1 MCKNSEQKNIAKPH
15 QSLQKGDITSPWRFC
30 IAPMLDWTDRHY
42 RYLARLMSCNAR
54 LYTEMVTTGALLH
67 GDVSRHLYFNAA
79 EHPVALQ
86 LGGSDPA
93 DLAASAVL
101 GGEFGYDEINLNVG
115 CPSDRVQNGSFG
127 ACLMASPAIVAEGV
141 KAMRA
146 AVDVPVTVKTR
157 VGIDR
162 SDSFDAFARFI
173 DIVAGQGGCDVF
185 IIHARK
191 AWLDGLS
198 PKDNREIPPLRRDF
212 VYRIQEAYPEL
223 TFILNGKLE
232 TIPEMQAELAQ
243 VPGGVM
249 VGRAAYQH
257 IDWLR
262 FVDQAFFDAT
272 APVLARSAVVTRY
285 RAYMIDALALGTPLP
300 PLLKPLLTLFNGL
313 PGARAFRRHLSEQGP
328 KRKIDI
334 AVLDE
339 ALALLPDLDAVES
352 AELHWRL
359 SNPYLPD
366 HQHVG

>member
-1 MCKNSEQKNIAKPH
+1 
-15 QSLQKGDITSPWRFC
+15 
-30 IAPMLDWTDRHY
+30 MLDWTDPHY
-42 RYLARLMSCNAR
+42 RYLARLMTRHAR

-67 GDVSRHLYFNAA
+67 GDVSRHLRFNAD

-86 LGGSDPA
+86 LGGSGPA

-101 GGEFGYDEINLNVG
+101 GVEFGYDEINLNVG

-127 ACLMASPAIVAEGV
+127 ACLMASPEIVADGV

-162 SDSFDAFARFI
+162 SDSFEAFSRFI
-173 DIVAGQGGCDVF
+173 DIVAEQGGCDIF

-198 PKDNREIPPLRRDF
+198 PKENREIPPLRRDF
-212 VYRIQEAYPEL
+212 VYRIQAAYPEL

-232 TIPEMQAELAQ
+232 TLPEMQAELAK
-243 VPGGVM
+243 VAGGIM

-262 FVDQAFFDAT
+262 FVDQTLFDT
-272 APVLARSAVVTRY
+272 VTPIPTRSAVVQSY
-285 RAYMIDALALGTPLP
+285 RAYMLQALESGTPMP

-328 KRKIDI
+328 KRKTDI
-334 AVLDE
+334 HVLDE
-339 ALALLPDLDAVES
+339 ALALLPDLDAVDS
-352 AELHWRL
+352 VELEWRL
-359 SNPYLPD
+359 SSP
-366 HQHVG
+366 HASIHKQAG

>member
-1 MCKNSEQKNIAKPH
+1 MQTEPIQRPH
-15 QSLQKGDITSPWRFC
+15 PIPTVHEHSPWRFC

-42 RYLARLMSCNAR
+42 RYLARLMTRHAR

-67 GDVSRHLYFNAA
+67 GDVSRHLRFNAA

-101 GGEFGYDEINLNVG
+101 GVEFGYDEINLNVG

-127 ACLMASPAIVAEGV
+127 ACLMATPEIVADGV
-141 KAMRA
+141 RSMRE

-162 SDSFDAFARFI
+162 SDSFEAFARFI
-173 DIVAGQGGCDVF
+173 DIVAEQGGCDVF

-198 PKDNREIPPLRRDF
+198 PKENREIPPLRRDF

-232 TIPEMQAELAQ
+232 TLPEMQAELAQ
-243 VPGGVM
+243 VPGGIM

-262 FVDQAFFDAT
+262 FVDQTLFDAG
-272 APVLARSAVVTRY
+272 APIPTRSAVVQGY
-285 RAYMIDALALGTPLP
+285 RAYMHQALELGTPMP

-328 KRKIDI
+328 KRKTDI
-334 AVLDE
+334 RVLDE
-339 ALALLPDLDAVES
+339 ALALIPDLDAVES
-352 AELHWRL
+352 AELEWRL
-359 SNPYLPD
+359 SSPHIPAD
-366 HQHVG
+366 KQAG

>member
-1 MCKNSEQKNIAKPH
+1 MNPD
-15 QSLQKGDITSPWRFC
+15 DITPWHFC

-42 RYLARLMSCNAR
+42 RFLARLMTRHAR

-67 GDVSRHLYFNAA
+67 GDVARHLRFNEA

-93 DLAASAVL
+93 DLAAAAIL
-101 GGEFGYDEINLNVG
+101 GAEYGYDEINLNIG

-127 ACLMASPAIVAEGV
+127 ACLMATPDIVARGMR
-141 KAMRA
+141 AMRE
-146 AVDVPVTVKTR
+146 AVDFPVTVKTR

-162 SDSFDAFARFI
+162 NDSFDAFARFI
-173 DIVAGQGGCDVF
+173 DTVAEQGGCEVF

-198 PKDNREIPPLRRDF
+198 PKENREIPPLRRDF
-212 VYRIQEAYPEL
+212 VYRIQAEFPEL
-223 TFILNGKLE
+223 TFVLNGKLE
-232 TIPEMQAELAQ
+232 TLSEMQAELAQ
-243 VPGGVM
+243 VPGGIM

-262 FVDQAFFDAT
+262 YVDQVLFDDD
-272 APVLARSAVVTRY
+272 APVPTRSAVVVRY
-285 RAYMIDALALGTPLP
+285 REYMVQELAVGTPLP

-328 KRKIDI
+328 KRKTDI
-334 AVLDE
+334 SVLDE
-339 ALALLPDLDAVES
+339 AMALLPECDANESTELEWRIASAPVTAEPVTNEPVTNEPVTTLDL
-352 AELHWRL
+352 
-359 SNPYLPD
+359 PC
-366 HQHVG
+366 